1 MNFLHDKR
9 RRKESGNGRGPLRQ
23 RRKLCGLYGVN
34 PLSPA
39 AGTSLLPAPPLPQEA
54 GAAAAACRPAPT
66 REKGVLKSPQ
76 AFQNPKIS
84 NIFSAETAQS
94 NAEGILN
101 RPPPL
106 PRSGVTVRVH
116 RRRHGCRRRPF
127 HRRSCRRSCYRRTN
141 RPQRS
146 RRQSRR
152 PWEDGAD
159 ADCCSG
165 AGGAGHCG
173 NRGHSPGRIR
183 GQSRGP
189 EEEAGRDD
197 NADGGPSLPCSPM
210 RRGPSSSPLHGR
222 WVQ

>member
-1 MNFLHDKR
+1 MNFLHDKS

-54 GAAAAACRPAPT
+54 GTAAAACRPDPT

-101 RPPPL
+101 HPPHAIAAQRHIIAQAHHFA
-106 PRSGVTVRVH
+106 PRRKHHCVSTSLRQH
-116 RRRHGCRRRPF
+116 IMRQHIIAAQRH
-127 HRRSCRRSCYRRTN
+127 
-141 RPQRS
+141 
-146 RRQSRR
+146 
-152 PWEDGAD
+152 
-159 ADCCSG
+159 
-165 AGGAGHCG
+165 
-173 NRGHSPGRIR
+173 
-183 GQSRGP
+183 
-189 EEEAGRDD
+189 
-197 NADGGPSLPCSPM
+197 
-210 RRGPSSSPLHGR
+210 
-222 WVQ
+222 

>member
-1 MNFLHDKR
+1 MIKVAEKR
-9 RRKESGNGRGPLRQ
+9 
-23 RRKLCGLYGVN
+23 
-34 PLSPA
+34 A
-39 AGTSLLPAPPLPQEA
+39 AMFSVKTGT
-54 GAAAAACRPAPT
+54 AAVACRPYPI

-84 NIFSAETAQS
+84 NNSSSEAAQS
-94 NAEGILN
+94 SAEGI
-101 RPPPL
+101 L

-116 RRRHGCRRRPF
+116 RRRHGWSRRPF
-127 HRRSCRRSCYRRTN
+127 HRRSRRRSCRR
-141 RPQRS
+141 QRN

-159 ADCCSG
+159 AGCCSG

-173 NRGHSPGRIR
+173 GRGHSPGRIR
-183 GQSRGP
+183 DRSRGP

-197 NADGGPSLPCSPM
+197 NADGPSLPCSPM